1 MKYFVLI
8 CLILAATACGGN
20 STPTN
25 NTNINA
31 AKTPQPAAAK
41 LPVYS
46 YTVVNKYPHDS
57 KAFTQGLV
65 YHDGFL
71 YESTGEQGQSS
82 MRKVDISSG
91 KVLQKRDLPG
101 QIFAEGLELLAD
113 KFYQLTWQDHIGFTY
128 NAADMSPGP
137 EFRYNGEGWG
147 LTTDGTY
154 LIMSDGTHI
163 LKYIDP
169 TDFKVIKNQPILQE
183 TGKPLFLINELE
195 WVKGEIWANIWHSED
210 TQTQTSQGT
219 FPNIGKP
226 NIIARIDPSTGHVVG
241 WIDLGGISPS
251 DQMDNTPMSARPG
264 SDLAVNT
271 KSENTL
277 NGIAYDEAG
286 DRIFVT
292 GKNWKNLYEIKIIPK
307 EK

>member
-1 MKYFVLI
+1 MKHFFIV
-8 CLILAATACGGN
+8 CLILAASACGGN

-25 NTNINA
+25 QNNINVS
-31 AKTPQPAAAK
+31 KTPQPAANI
-41 LPVYS
+41 PVYS
-46 YTVVNKYPHDS
+46 YAIVKKYPHDG

-65 YHDGFL
+65 FHDGFL

-82 MRKVDISSG
+82 MRKVDITSG
-91 KVLQKRDLPG
+91 KVLQKHDLPDD
-101 QIFAEGLELLAD
+101 IFAEGLTLLGD
-113 KFYQLTWQDHIGFTY
+113 KFYQVTWQSHIGFTY
-128 NAADMSPGP
+128 KLSDMSVGS

-169 TDFKVIKNQPILQE
+169 TDFKVVKNQPILQD

-226 NIIARIDPSTGHVVG
+226 NMIARIDPSTGHVIG
-241 WIDLGGISPS
+241 WIDLNGISPS
-251 DQMDNTPMSARPG
+251 DQADDTPMSARPG
-264 SDLAVNT
+264 SDMSVNS

-277 NGIAYDEAG
+277 NGIAYDEVT

-292 GKNWKNLYEIKIIPK
+292 GKNWRNLYEIKVIPK